1 MPAMGVARQLGNWA
15 LSLVLP
21 PRCPGCG
28 AIVDGATRFCGD
40 CWDRLDFLSGRG
52 CAACNLPL
60 PGGEEYCARCL
71 GETPKHGPVYAAV
84 AYGDVARSVALRL
97 KYGRRPGV
105 ARVLAASIGREAD
118 FGADALLVP
127 VPLHRWRLWSRGYNQ
142 ALEIARHVGSARG
155 LPVSRDGLARIKPTP
170 PLKGLG
176 AKARARTM
184 RGVFRA
190 TQRFDGRHVVLVD
203 DVYTSGATTDACAR
217 VVRRAGAAKVSVLC
231 WARVLHDD

>member
-1 MPAMGVARQLGNWA
+1 MGAGRQIGNWV
-15 LSLVLP
+15 LGLVLP

-28 AIVDGATRFCGD
+28 AIVEGETRFCGA
-40 CWDRLDFLSGRG
+40 CWEQLDFLSGEG

-60 PGGEEYCARCL
+60 PGGEEFCARCL
-71 GETPKHGPVYAAV
+71 GAPPKHGPVHAAV
-84 AYGDVARSVALRL
+84 AYGEVARKVALRL

-105 ARVLAASIGREAD
+105 ARVLAASIGREAKLD
-118 FGADALLVP
+118 DDALLVP

-142 ALEIARHVGSARG
+142 ALEIARHVGRAKG
-155 LPVSRDGLARIKPTP
+155 LPVSQDGLARVRATP

-217 VVRRAGAAKVSVLC
+217 VARRAGAAKVSVLC
-231 WARVLHDD
+231 WARVLYDD

>member
-1 MPAMGVARQLGNWA
+1 MPAMGVMGRTGAWA

-28 AIVDGATRFCGD
+28 AIVEGETRFCGD
-40 CWDRLDFLSGRG
+40 CWTKLDFLGGEG

-60 PGGEEYCARCL
+60 PNGEPLCARCL
-71 GETPKHGPVYAAV
+71 GEPPRHGPVYAAV
-84 AYGDVARSVALRL
+84 AYGEVARKVALRL

-105 ARVLAASIGREAD
+105 ARVLAAAIGRDAD
-118 FGADALLVP
+118 LGPDALLVP

-142 ALEIARHVGSARG
+142 ALEIARHVGAARG
-155 LPVSRDGLARIKPTP
+155 VPVSDHGLARIRPTP

-190 TQRFDGRHVVLVD
+190 TRRFDGQHVVLVD

-217 VVRRAGAAKVSVLC
+217 VARRAGAARVSVLC
-231 WARVLHDD
+231 WARVLQDN